1 MLQQVNNL
9 QAERDAIIAEVRA
22 IRGELGEL
30 RQSSEFMIDE
40 EAWLNLQTFIKSIKK
55 MRTLQKGAKTK
66 TDLLAVRT
74 LEKLVDR
81 AIEDFLKNT

>member
-1 MLQQVNNL
+1 MQIDELI
-9 QAERDAIIAEVRA
+9 AERDAIIAEVRA

-30 RQSSEFMIDE
+30 RQSAEFMIDE
-40 EAWLNLQTFIKSIKK
+40 EAWLNLQTFIKSIRK
-55 MRTLQKGAKTK
+55 MRALQKNAKTK

-81 AIEDFLKNT
+81 AIDDFLKNT